1 LGEVFGWLA
10 WAPLAYQI
18 GLVSLAPGPV
28 VSGQWAGPSAEG
40 LMAVWYLALG
50 AALLWPQGVRPLK
63 SLPAG
68 VKALATLVSA
78 PGGDQASAW
87 RRPLPFLGLALPLA
101 LPLVLT
107 GALLW
112 ARVLSAPDG
121 NLHVYFFD
129 VGQGDSTLVVTPGG
143 RQVLVDGGPG
153 SESAT
158 RALAGPLSPWDRS
171 LDLVVLTH
179 LDADHAQGLLEVLE
193 RKDVGAVLVGAEDP
207 ASPLL
212 PQWRA
217 AQSRRETP
225 TVPVS
230 AGYRVALEEKVYGVY
245 LEVLNPP
252 AQPFQGTG
260 SDRNNNG
267 VVLRLVYGDTSF
279 LLAADIEA
287 AAEGHLAHFNPR
299 GVASQVLKVA
309 HHGSQTST
317 TDPFLRVV
325 GPSLAVISVGE
336 SNRYGHPHPQVV
348 ARLQS
353 QVGEGRL
360 VRTDRQGTVEVISD
374 GRTLWVRAR
383 GRR

>member
-1 LGEVFGWLA
+1 
-10 WAPLAYQI
+10 
-18 GLVSLAPGPV
+18 
-28 VSGQWAGPSAEG
+28 
-40 LMAVWYLALG
+40 
-50 AALLWPQGVRPLK
+50 
-63 SLPAG
+63 
-68 VKALATLVSA
+68 
-78 PGGDQASAW
+78 
-87 RRPLPFLGLALPLA
+87 
-101 LPLVLT
+101 
-107 GALLW
+107 
-112 ARVLSAPDG
+112 
-121 NLHVYFFD
+121 
-129 VGQGDSTLVVTPGG
+129 
-143 RQVLVDGGPG
+143 
-153 SESAT
+153 
-158 RALAGPLSPWDRS
+158 
-171 LDLVVLTH
+171 
-179 LDADHAQGLLEVLE
+179 
-193 RKDVGAVLVGAEDP
+193 
-207 ASPLL
+207 
-212 PQWRA
+212 
-217 AQSRRETP
+217 
-225 TVPVS
+225 
-230 AGYRVALEEKVYGVY
+230 

-287 AAEGHLAHFNPR
+287 AAEGQLAHFNPQ
-299 GVASQVLKVA
+299 GLSSQVLKVA